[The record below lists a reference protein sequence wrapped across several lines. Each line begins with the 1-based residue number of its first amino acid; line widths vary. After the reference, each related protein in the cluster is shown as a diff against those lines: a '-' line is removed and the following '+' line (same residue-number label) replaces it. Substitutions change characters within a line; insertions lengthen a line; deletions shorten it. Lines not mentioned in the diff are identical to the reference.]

1 MPGRHVAIIGASG
14 AGKSTLVGA
23 LLGWYRP
30 AEGQLLIDGEPLT
43 PERIDA
49 LRRQTAWVDPTVQI
63 WNRSLLEN
71 MLYGSTDSPALAPIL
86 EAATLMPVV
95 GKLPDGLATPLGE
108 GGKLRPPR
116 ERASASSRPRNGS
129 TVGTSGHSR
138 RTVSGARTGSTAGAL
153 AHVRQR
159 WAGRTLLYVTH
170 DVNEARAFDRVL
182 VLDRGRIVEDGDPMQ
197 LSQTPS
203 SRFRRL
209 LQAQEAVHA
218 RLTTGADWRRIR
230 LESGRIVHEHG
241 NSFEQR
247 A

>member
-1 MPGRHVAIIGASG
+1 
-14 AGKSTLVGA
+14 
-23 LLGWYRP
+23 
-30 AEGQLLIDGEPLT
+30 
-43 PERIDA
+43 
-49 LRRQTAWVDPTVQI
+49 
-63 WNRSLLEN
+63 
-71 MLYGSTDSPALAPIL
+71 
-86 EAATLMPVV
+86 MPVV
-95 GKLPDGLATPLGE
+95 GKLQDGLATPLGE
-108 GGKLRPPR
+108 GGKLLSAGEGQRVRLARAMVRQSARLVILDEPFLGL
-116 ERASASSRPRNGS
+116 ERD
-129 TVGTSGHSR
+129 R
-138 RTVSGARTGSTAGAL
+138 RRVLL

-159 WAGRTLLYVTH
+159 WTGRTLLYVTH